1 MPGAGIAP
9 SPQGITPLRSPRC
22 CRGEGLA
29 VPPAGNFG
37 NERGKGKREGR
48 REVGWGGRL
57 KLSLGVW
64 VGKVS
69 GISTELSSPLGME
82 VMEQQVEALVSD
94 THSEMSETTK

>member
-1 MPGAGIAP
+1 M
-9 SPQGITPLRSPRC
+9 
-22 CRGEGLA
+22 
-29 VPPAGNFG
+29 
-37 NERGKGKREGR
+37 
-48 REVGWGGRL
+48 GWGGRL